1 MSDTSS
7 ELQAFVLE
15 WRCLRSVRGIE
26 VRRSVVEQNEKVGA
40 LPAYNR
46 LAWDGASWI
55 GRLWWVPIVALA
67 MAVRFYQLTAA
78 AIWGD
83 EGSSLLLSE
92 YAVGDLWFHAAHDVH
107 PPLYFLIL
115 RGWIELFGDSIWSI
129 RSMSAI
135 PGVVAVGLGIWL
147 TRQLST
153 RRAAVLAGVLLALLP
168 TAVRYSQEVRMYSL
182 LGVWLLGATLAL
194 VYWVRQPERTRNLAV
209 YVVLMSAAFYT
220 HYFTALCV
228 LVHWAYLGV
237 LWRTEPRGERL
248 LARPAWWLAN
258 VVIVL
263 LYLPWLPNLLDLVQ
277 HVEQLKVGGDIGW
290 EDPVGLLSLPSMIW
304 QFVLQ
309 DEGLD
314 FWVPLFWAFP
324 LLLAGIIGVT
334 VWRDRDRDRY
344 RPASLLALFLLL
356 PLLLVYGV
364 SFVSPVFIERY
375 LTVYAL
381 SLPILVA
388 LAIDRL
394 PSRLAWLGAALFV
407 LFVGVEVA
415 GLKNNFTVDEHDQF
429 NVPVEFVNRNYQEDD
444 RIVLSDM
451 LWYLSYVYYDQ
462 TDAQLQLYTPPKPD
476 GTSTRPNAYGFG
488 TLVDQ
493 DGGRIYL
500 DRLSALPTE
509 TRRVWLISSN
519 EDPDDFAP
527 LPEGWR
533 ELSRQDGGGAR
544 ARLFV
549 LCNVASAQPEGCR

>member
-1 MSDTSS
+1 M
-7 ELQAFVLE
+7 
-15 WRCLRSVRGIE
+15 
-26 VRRSVVEQNEKVGA
+26 RRSVVEQHEKVGA
-40 LPAYNR
+40 LPAFHR
-46 LAWDGASWI
+46 LSWEGAGWLS
-55 GRLWWVPIVALA
+55 RLWWVPILALA
-67 MAVRFYQLTAA
+67 MALRFYHLTSA

-92 YAVGDLWFHAAHDVH
+92 YALADLWFHAAHDVH
-107 PPLYFLIL
+107 PPLYFLLL
-115 RGWIELFGDSIWSI
+115 RGWIEVFGDSIGSI
-129 RSMSAI
+129 RSLSAI
-135 PGVVAVGLGIWL
+135 PGVAVVGLGIWL

-153 RRAAVLAGVLLALLP
+153 RRAAVLAGILLVLMP

-194 VYWVRQPERTRNLAV
+194 VYWVRQPERARYLAV
-209 YVVLMSAAFYT
+209 YVLLMSAGFYT

-228 LVHWAYLGV
+228 LVHWAYLG
-237 LWRTEPRGERL
+237 LQAPGQRL
-248 LARPAWWLAN
+248 ITRPAWWVAN
-258 VVIVL
+258 VAIVL

-290 EDPVGLLSLPSMIW
+290 EEPVNLLSLPSMVW
-304 QFVLQ
+304 QFLLQ
-309 DEGLD
+309 DDGLGL
-314 FWVPLFWAFP
+314 WPPLFWLLP
-324 LLLAGIIGVT
+324 LLLAVVVVST
-334 VWRDRDRDRY
+334 AWRNNAARL
-344 RPASLLALFLLL
+344 PALFCLL

-364 SFVSPVFIERY
+364 SFISPVFIERY

-381 SLPILVA
+381 GLPIVLA

-394 PSRLAWLGAALFV
+394 PSRLSWLGVALFA
-407 LFVGVEVA
+407 LFVGVELL
-415 GLKNNFTVDEHDQF
+415 GLKNNFEVDEHDQF
-429 NVPVEFVNRNYQEDD
+429 NVPVEFVNRNYQEGD

-451 LWYLSYVYYDQ
+451 MWYLSYVYYDQ

-500 DRLSALPTE
+500 DRLSALPAQ

-519 EDPDDFAP
+519 EAPDEFAP
-527 LPEGWR
+527 LPTSWH

-549 LCNVASAQPEGCR
+549 LCNAPAPQPEGCR

>member
-1 MSDTSS
+1 M
-7 ELQAFVLE
+7 
-15 WRCLRSVRGIE
+15 
-26 VRRSVVEQNEKVGA
+26 RRSVVEQNGKSRA
-40 LPAYNR
+40 LPALNR
-46 LAWDGASWI
+46 LTWEGAGWL
-55 GRLWWVPIVALA
+55 GRLWWVPILALA
-67 MAVRFYQLTAA
+67 MVLRFYHLTSA

-92 YAVGDLWFHAAHDVH
+92 YAVSDLWFHAAHDVH
-107 PPLYFLIL
+107 PPLYFLLL
-115 RGWIELFGDSIWSI
+115 RGWIEMFGDSIWSI

-135 PGVVAVGLGIWL
+135 PGAVVVGLGIWL

-153 RRAAVLAGVLLALLP
+153 RRAAVLAGILLALLP

-194 VYWVRQPERTRNLAV
+194 VYWTRQPERTRYLAA
-209 YVVLMSAAFYT
+209 YVLLMSAGFYT

-228 LVHWAYLGV
+228 LVHWTYLG
-237 LWRTEPRGERL
+237 LQPPGQRL
-248 LARPAWWLAN
+248 ITRPAWWVAN
-258 VVIVL
+258 AAIVV

-290 EDPVGLLSLPSMIW
+290 EEPVSLLSLPSMIW

-309 DEGLD
+309 DEGVDL
-314 FWVPLFWAFP
+314 WAPLFWMFP
-324 LLLAGIIGVT
+324 LWLVAVVWVT
-334 VWRDRDRDRY
+334 AWRN
-344 RPASLLALFLLL
+344 PGAHLPALFFLL

-364 SFVSPVFIERY
+364 SFISPVFIERY

-381 SLPILVA
+381 GLPIVLA
-388 LAIDRL
+388 MAIDRL
-394 PSRLAWLGAALFV
+394 PSRLSWLGAAQLV
-407 LFVGVEVA
+407 LFVGMELL
-415 GLKNNFTVDEHDQF
+415 GLKNNFEVDEQDQF

-451 LWYLSYVYYDQ
+451 MWYLSYVYYDQ

-500 DRLSALPTE
+500 DRLSALPVQ

-519 EDPDDFAP
+519 EAPDEFAP
-527 LPEGWR
+527 LPNGWR
-533 ELSRQDGGGAR
+533 EVSRQDGGGAR

-549 LCNVASAQPEGCR
+549 LCNVPAPQPEGCR

>member
-1 MSDTSS
+1 MP
-7 ELQAFVLE
+7 AFSRLTGE
-15 WRCLRSVRGIE
+15 
-26 VRRSVVEQNEKVGA
+26 GA
-40 LPAYNR
+40 GWL
-46 LAWDGASWI
+46 S
-55 GRLWWVPIVALA
+55 RLWWVPILALA
-67 MAVRFYQLTAA
+67 MALRFYHLTSA

-92 YAVGDLWFHAAHDVH
+92 YAVTDLWFHAAHDVH
-107 PPLYFLIL
+107 PPLYFLLL
-115 RGWIELFGDSIWSI
+115 RGWIDVFGDSIGSI

-135 PGVVAVGLGIWL
+135 PGAVVVGLGMWL
-147 TRQLST
+147 TQQLSG
-153 RRAAVLAGVLLALLP
+153 RRAALLAGILLALLP
-168 TAVRYSQEVRMYSL
+168 TAVRYSQEVRMYAL

-194 VYWVRQPERTRNLAV
+194 VYWMRQPERTRYLAA
-209 YVVLMSAAFYT
+209 YVLLMSAGFYT

-228 LVHWAYLGV
+228 LVHWV
-237 LWRTEPRGERL
+237 H
-248 LARPAWWLAN
+248 LAVQPPGQRVITRPAWWAAN
-258 VVIVL
+258 ATVVL

-277 HVEQLKVGGDIGW
+277 HVDQLKVGGDIGW
-290 EDPVGLLSLPSMIW
+290 EEPVNLLSLPSMIW

-309 DEGLD
+309 DEAVD
-314 FWVPLFWAFP
+314 IWPPLFWLFP
-324 LLLAGIIGVT
+324 LLLVAVVVMT
-334 VWRDRDRDRY
+334 AWHY
-344 RPASLLALFLLL
+344 RPARLPTLFFLL

-364 SFVSPVFIERY
+364 SFISPVFIERY

-381 SLPILVA
+381 GLPILVA

-394 PSRLAWLGAALFV
+394 PSRLSWLGAALFV
-407 LFVGVEVA
+407 LVVGVQLV
-415 GLKNNFTVDEHDQF
+415 GLKNTFTVDEHDQF

-451 LWYLSYVYYDQ
+451 MWYLSYVYYDQ

-500 DRLSALPTE
+500 DRLAALPVQ

-519 EDPDDFAP
+519 EAPDEFAP
-527 LPEGWR
+527 LPNGWR
-533 ELSRQDGGGAR
+533 ELIRQDGGGAR

-549 LCNVASAQPEGCR
+549 LCNVPAPLPEGCR

>member
-1 MSDTSS
+1 MSN
-7 ELQAFVLE
+7 QGNG
-15 WRCLRSVRGIE
+15 RGIG

-40 LPAYNR
+40 LPAINR
-46 LAWDGASWI
+46 LTWEGAAWLS
-55 GRLWWVPIVALA
+55 RLWWVPILALA
-67 MAVRFYQLTAA
+67 MALRFYHLTSA

-92 YAVGDLWFHAAHDVH
+92 YALGDLWFHAAHDVH
-107 PPLYFLIL
+107 PPLYFFLL

-129 RSMSAI
+129 RGMSAI
-135 PGVVAVGLGIWL
+135 PGVIAVGLGIWL

-153 RRAAVLAGVLLALLP
+153 RRAAVLADVLLALLP

-194 VYWVRQPERTRNLAV
+194 VYWVRQPERTRYMAV
-209 YVVLMSAAFYT
+209 YVLLMSAGFYT

-228 LVHWAYLGV
+228 LVHWAYLG
-237 LWRTEPRGERL
+237 LLSAAPGQRL
-248 LARPAWWLAN
+248 IKRPAWWGAN

-277 HVEQLKVGGDIGW
+277 HVDQLKVGGDIGW
-290 EDPVGLLSLPSMIW
+290 EEPVNLLSLPSMIW

-309 DEGLD
+309 DEGVG
-314 FWVPLFWAFP
+314 FWPPLFWLFP
-324 LLLAGIIGVT
+324 LLLVAVVVVT
-334 VWRDRDRDRY
+334 AWRDRERY
-344 RPASLLALFLLL
+344 RPASLLALFFLL
-356 PLLLVYGV
+356 PLLLVYAV
-364 SFVSPVFIERY
+364 SFISPVFIERY

-381 SLPILVA
+381 ALPILLA

-394 PSRLAWLGAALFV
+394 SWLGAAVFV
-407 LFVGVEVA
+407 LFVGVELV
-415 GLKNNFTVDEHDQF
+415 GLKNNFAVDEHDQF

-451 LWYLSYVYYDQ
+451 MWYLSYVYYDQ
-462 TDAQLQLYTPPKPD
+462 TDAQLQLYTPPKSD
-476 GTSTRPNAYGFG
+476 GTPTRPNAYGFG

-500 DRLSALPTE
+500 DQLSALPAE

-519 EDPDDFAP
+519 EAPDEFAP
-527 LPEGWR
+527 LPQGWR

-549 LCNVASAQPEGCR
+549 LCNVPSALPEGCR

>member
-1 MSDTSS
+1 M
-7 ELQAFVLE
+7 
-15 WRCLRSVRGIE
+15 
-26 VRRSVVEQNEKVGA
+26 RRSVVEQHEKVGA
-40 LPAYNR
+40 LPAFHR
-46 LAWDGASWI
+46 LSWEGAGWLS
-55 GRLWWVPIVALA
+55 RLWWVPILALA
-67 MAVRFYQLTAA
+67 MALRFYHLTSA

-92 YAVGDLWFHAAHDVH
+92 YALADLWFHAAHDVH
-107 PPLYFLIL
+107 PPLYFLLL
-115 RGWIELFGDSIWSI
+115 RGWIEVFGDSIGSI
-129 RSMSAI
+129 RSLSAI
-135 PGVVAVGLGIWL
+135 PGVAVVGLGIWL

-153 RRAAVLAGVLLALLP
+153 RRAAVLAGILLVLLP

-194 VYWVRQPERTRNLAV
+194 VYWVRQPERARYLAV
-209 YVVLMSAAFYT
+209 YVLLMSAGFYT

-228 LVHWAYLGV
+228 LVHWAYLG
-237 LWRTEPRGERL
+237 LQAPAQRL
-248 LARPAWWLAN
+248 ITRPAWWVAN
-258 VVIVL
+258 VAIVL
-263 LYLPWLPNLLDLVQ
+263 LYLPWLPNLLGLVQ

-290 EDPVGLLSLPSMIW
+290 EEPVNLLSLPSMVW
-304 QFVLQ
+304 QFLLQ
-309 DEGLD
+309 DDGLGL
-314 FWVPLFWAFP
+314 WPPLFWLLP
-324 LLLAGIIGVT
+324 LLLAVVVVST
-334 VWRDRDRDRY
+334 AWRNNAARL
-344 RPASLLALFLLL
+344 PALFCLL

-364 SFVSPVFIERY
+364 SFISPVFIERY

-381 SLPILVA
+381 GLPIVLA

-394 PSRLAWLGAALFV
+394 PSRLSWLGVALFA
-407 LFVGVEVA
+407 LFVGVELL
-415 GLKNNFTVDEHDQF
+415 GLKNNFEVDEHDQF
-429 NVPVEFVNRNYQEDD
+429 NVPVEFVNRNYQEGD

-451 LWYLSYVYYDQ
+451 MWYLSYVYYDQ

-500 DRLSALPTE
+500 DRLSALPAQ

-519 EDPDDFAP
+519 EAPDEFAP
-527 LPEGWR
+527 LPTSWH

-549 LCNVASAQPEGCR
+549 LCNAPAPQPEGCR

>member
-1 MSDTSS
+1 M
-7 ELQAFVLE
+7 
-15 WRCLRSVRGIE
+15 
-26 VRRSVVEQNEKVGA
+26 VEQDEKVAA
-40 LPAYNR
+40 LPAFDR
-46 LAWDGASWI
+46 VASRWDVAGWMS
-55 GRLWWVPIVALA
+55 RLWWVPILVLAVAL
-67 MAVRFYQLTAA
+67 RFYNLTSA

-92 YAVGDLWFHAAHDVH
+92 YAAADLWFHAAHDVH
-107 PPLYFLIL
+107 PPLYFFML

-135 PGVVAVGLGIWL
+135 PGAIAVGLGIWL
-147 TRQLST
+147 TRQLTT
-153 RRAAVLAGVLLALLP
+153 RRAAVLAGILLALLP

-194 VYWVRQPERTRNLAV
+194 VYWVRQPERTRYLAA
-209 YVVLMSAAFYT
+209 YVVLMSAGFYT

-228 LVHWAYLGV
+228 LVHWAYLALLSSAQSPGQ
-237 LWRTEPRGERL
+237 RL
-248 LARPAWWLAN
+248 LTRPAWWVAN
-258 VVIVL
+258 AAIVVV
-263 LYLPWLPNLLDLVQ
+263 YLPWLPNLLGLVQ

-290 EDPVGLLSLPSMIW
+290 EDPVNLFSLPSMIW
-304 QFVLQ
+304 QFIVQ
-309 DEGLD
+309 DEGIGL
-314 FWVPLFWAFP
+314 WAPLYWLVP
-324 LLLAGIIGVT
+324 LLLIAVVGIT
-334 VWRDRDRDRY
+334 AWQDRERY
-344 RPASLLALFLLL
+344 RPASLLALFFLL
-356 PLLLVYGV
+356 PLLLVFAA

-381 SLPILVA
+381 GLPILVA

-394 PSRLAWLGAALFV
+394 PARWSWLGVALFA
-407 LFVGVEVA
+407 LFAGVELM

-476 GTSTRPNAYGFG
+476 GTPTRPNAYGFG

-500 DRLSALPTE
+500 DRLSALPAD

-519 EDPDDFAP
+519 EAPDEFAP

-549 LCNVASAQPEGCR
+549 LCNGAQPQPESCR

>member
-1 MSDTSS
+1 M
-7 ELQAFVLE
+7 
-15 WRCLRSVRGIE
+15 
-26 VRRSVVEQNEKVGA
+26 RRSVVEQHEKDGA
-40 LPAYNR
+40 LPAFHR
-46 LAWDGASWI
+46 LSWEGAGWLS
-55 GRLWWVPIVALA
+55 RLWWVPILALA
-67 MAVRFYQLTAA
+67 MALRFYHLTSA

-92 YAVGDLWFHAAHDVH
+92 YALADLWFHAAHDVH
-107 PPLYFLIL
+107 PPLYFLLL
-115 RGWIELFGDSIWSI
+115 RGWIEVFGDSIGSI
-129 RSMSAI
+129 RSLSAI
-135 PGVVAVGLGIWL
+135 PGVAVVGLGIWL

-153 RRAAVLAGVLLALLP
+153 RRAAVLAGILLVLLP

-194 VYWVRQPERTRNLAV
+194 VYWVRQPERARYLAV
-209 YVVLMSAAFYT
+209 YVLLMSAGFYT

-228 LVHWAYLGV
+228 LVHWAYLG
-237 LWRTEPRGERL
+237 LQAPGQRL
-248 LARPAWWLAN
+248 ITRPAWWVAN
-258 VVIVL
+258 VAIVL

-290 EDPVGLLSLPSMIW
+290 EEPVNLLSLPSMVW
-304 QFVLQ
+304 QFLLQ
-309 DEGLD
+309 DDGLGL
-314 FWVPLFWAFP
+314 WPPLFWLLP
-324 LLLAGIIGVT
+324 LLLAVVVVST
-334 VWRDRDRDRY
+334 AWRNNAARL
-344 RPASLLALFLLL
+344 PALFCLL

-364 SFVSPVFIERY
+364 SFISPVFIERY

-381 SLPILVA
+381 GLPIVLA

-394 PSRLAWLGAALFV
+394 PSRLSWLGVALFA
-407 LFVGVEVA
+407 LFVGVELL
-415 GLKNNFTVDEHDQF
+415 GLKNNFEVDEHDQF
-429 NVPVEFVNRNYQEDD
+429 NVPVEFVNRNYQEGD

-451 LWYLSYVYYDQ
+451 MWYLSYVYYDQ

-500 DRLSALPTE
+500 DRLSALPAQ

-519 EDPDDFAP
+519 EAPDEFAP
-527 LPEGWR
+527 LPNSWH

-549 LCNVASAQPEGCR
+549 LCNAPAPQLEGCR

>member
-1 MSDTSS
+1 MGSGG
-7 ELQAFVLE
+7 
-15 WRCLRSVRGIE
+15 GIG
-26 VRRSVVEQNEKVGA
+26 VRRSVVEQDDKVGVISA
-40 LPAYNR
+40 VNR
-46 LAWDGASWI
+46 LAKARDGGDWL
-55 GRLWWVPIVALA
+55 RQLWWVPILALA
-67 MAVRFYQLTAA
+67 LAVRFYGLTAA

-83 EGSSLLLSE
+83 EGSSLLLSQ
-92 YAVGDLWFHAAHDVH
+92 YAAADLWFHAAHDVH
-107 PPLYFLIL
+107 PPLYFFLL
-115 RGWIELFGDSIWSI
+115 RGWIELFGDGIWSI

-135 PGVVAVGLGIWL
+135 PGVLVVGLGIWL

-153 RRAAVLAGVLLALLP
+153 FRAAVLAGVLLALFP
-168 TAVRYSQEVRMYSL
+168 SAVRYSQEVRMYSL

-194 VYWVRQPERTRNLAV
+194 AYWVRQPARTRYLLV
-209 YVVLMSAAFYT
+209 YGLLMAAGFYT

-228 LVHWAYLGV
+228 LVHWAWLG
-237 LWRTEPRGERL
+237 LLSASQPSARRL
-248 LARPAWWLAN
+248 ITRPAWWLAN
-258 VVIVL
+258 VGIVL
-263 LYLPWLPNLLDLVQ
+263 VYLPWLPNLLDLVQ
-277 HVEQLKVGGDIGW
+277 HVDQLKVGGDIGW
-290 EDPVGLLSLPSMIW
+290 EDPVNLQSLPSMIW

-309 DEGLD
+309 DEGVD
-314 FWVPLFWAFP
+314 FWPPLFWLFP
-324 LLLAGIIGVT
+324 LLLIAVVVMT
-334 VWRDRDRDRY
+334 AWHY
-344 RPASLLALFLLL
+344 RPARLLALFFLL

-364 SFVSPVFIERY
+364 SFISPVFIERY

-381 SLPILVA
+381 ALPILVA

-394 PSRLAWLGAALFV
+394 PSRWSWLGVALLV
-407 LFVGVEVA
+407 LFVGVELL
-415 GLKNNFTVDEHDQF
+415 GLKNNFTVDEHDQL

-451 LWYLSYVYYDQ
+451 LWYLSYVYYDE

-500 DRLSALPTE
+500 DSLSALPAN

-519 EDPDDFAP
+519 EAPDDFAP

-549 LCNVASAQPEGCR
+549 LCKVPAPQPEGCR

>member
-1 MSDTSS
+1 M
-7 ELQAFVLE
+7 
-15 WRCLRSVRGIE
+15 
-26 VRRSVVEQNEKVGA
+26 RRSVVEHNEKVRV
-40 LPAYNR
+40 LPAFNR
-46 LAWDGASWI
+46 LTRDGAGWLS
-55 GRLWWVPIVALA
+55 RLWWAPILALA
-67 MAVRFYQLTAA
+67 MVLRFYHLTSA

-83 EGSSLLLSE
+83 EGSSLLLGE
-92 YAVGDLWFHAAHDVH
+92 YALADLWFHAAHDVH
-107 PPLYFLIL
+107 PPLYFVLL
-115 RGWIELFGDSIWSI
+115 RGWIEVFGDSIWSI

-135 PGVVAVGLGIWL
+135 PGAVVVGLGIWL

-153 RRAAVLAGVLLALLP
+153 RRAALLAGILLALLP

-194 VYWVRQPERTRNLAV
+194 VYWLRQPERTRYLAA
-209 YVVLMSAAFYT
+209 YVLLMSAGFYT

-228 LVHWAYLGV
+228 LVHWAYLG
-237 LWRTEPRGERL
+237 LHSSGPRL
-248 LARPAWWLAN
+248 ITRPAWWVAN
-258 VVIVL
+258 ATIVV

-290 EDPVGLLSLPSMIW
+290 EEPVNLLSLPSMIW

-309 DEGLD
+309 DEGVD
-314 FWVPLFWAFP
+314 FWAPLFWTFP
-324 LLLAGIIGVT
+324 LLLGAVVWVT
-334 VWRDRDRDRY
+334 AWRNPGARL
-344 RPASLLALFLLL
+344 PALFFLL

-364 SFVSPVFIERY
+364 SFISPVFIERY

-381 SLPILVA
+381 GLPIVLA
-388 LAIDRL
+388 MAIDRL
-394 PSRLAWLGAALFV
+394 PSRLSWLGAALLV
-407 LFVGVEVA
+407 LFVGMELL
-415 GLKNNFTVDEHDQF
+415 GLKNNFEVDEQDQF

-451 LWYLSYVYYDQ
+451 MWYLSYVYYDQ

-500 DRLSALPTE
+500 DRLSALPVQ

-519 EDPDDFAP
+519 EAPDEFAP
-527 LPEGWR
+527 LPNGWR

-549 LCNVASAQPEGCR
+549 LCNVPAPQPEGCR

>member
-1 MSDTSS
+1 M
-7 ELQAFVLE
+7 
-15 WRCLRSVRGIE
+15 
-26 VRRSVVEQNEKVGA
+26 RRSVVEQNEKAGA
-40 LPAYNR
+40 LPALQR
-46 LAWDGASWI
+46 LTWQGAGRLS
-55 GRLWWVPIVALA
+55 RLWWVPILALA
-67 MAVRFYQLTAA
+67 MALRFYHLTSA

-92 YAVGDLWFHAAHDVH
+92 YAVADLWFNAAHDVH
-107 PPLYFLIL
+107 PPLYFFLL
-115 RGWIELFGDSIWSI
+115 RGWIEVFGDSIGSI
-129 RSMSAI
+129 RSMSAL
-135 PGVVAVGLGIWL
+135 PGVAVVGLGIWL

-153 RRAAVLAGVLLALLP
+153 RRAAVLAGILLALLP

-194 VYWVRQPERTRNLAV
+194 VYWMRQPERTRYLAA
-209 YVVLMSAAFYT
+209 YVLLMSAGFYT

-228 LVHWAYLGV
+228 LVHWAYLGMQA
-237 LWRTEPRGERL
+237 PGQRL
-248 LARPAWWLAN
+248 ITRPAWWAAN

-277 HVEQLKVGGDIGW
+277 HVDQLKVGGDIGW
-290 EDPVGLLSLPSMIW
+290 EEPVNLLSVPSMIW

-309 DEGLD
+309 DAGDDL
-314 FWVPLFWAFP
+314 WTPLFWIFP
-324 LLLAGIIGVT
+324 LLLIAV
-334 VWRDRDRDRY
+334 VWMTAWRHPGARL
-344 RPASLLALFLLL
+344 PALFFLL

-364 SFVSPVFIERY
+364 SFISPVFIERY

-381 SLPILVA
+381 GLPIVLA

-394 PSRLAWLGAALFV
+394 PSRLSWLGAALWV
-407 LFVGVEVA
+407 LFVGMELL
-415 GLKNNFTVDEHDQF
+415 GLKNNFEVDEHDQF

-451 LWYLSYVYYDQ
+451 MWYLSYVYYDQ

-500 DRLSALPTE
+500 DRLSALPAT

-519 EDPDDFAP
+519 EAPDDFAP
-527 LPEGWR
+527 LPQGWH

-549 LCNVASAQPEGCR
+549 LCNVPAPQPEGCR

>member
-1 MSDTSS
+1 MSNQGSG
-7 ELQAFVLE
+7 
-15 WRCLRSVRGIE
+15 RGIG

-40 LPAYNR
+40 LPAINR
-46 LAWDGASWI
+46 LTWEGAAWLS
-55 GRLWWVPIVALA
+55 RLWWVPILALA
-67 MAVRFYQLTAA
+67 MALRFYHLTSA

-92 YAVGDLWFHAAHDVH
+92 YALGDLWFHAAHDVH
-107 PPLYFLIL
+107 PPLYFFLL

-129 RSMSAI
+129 RGMSAI
-135 PGVVAVGLGIWL
+135 PGVIAVGLGIWL
-147 TRQLST
+147 TRKLST

-194 VYWVRQPERTRNLAV
+194 VYWVRQPERTRYMAV
-209 YVVLMSAAFYT
+209 YVLLMSAGFYT

-228 LVHWAYLGV
+228 LVHWAYLG
-237 LWRTEPRGERL
+237 LLSAAPGQRL
-248 LARPAWWLAN
+248 IKRPAWWGAN

-277 HVEQLKVGGDIGW
+277 HVDQLKVGGDIGW
-290 EDPVGLLSLPSMIW
+290 EEPVNLLSLPSMIW

-309 DEGLD
+309 DEGVG
-314 FWVPLFWAFP
+314 FWPPLFWLFP
-324 LLLAGIIGVT
+324 LLLVAVVVVT
-334 VWRDRDRDRY
+334 AWRDRERY
-344 RPASLLALFLLL
+344 RPASLLALFFLL
-356 PLLLVYGV
+356 PLLLVYAV
-364 SFVSPVFIERY
+364 SFISPVFIERY

-381 SLPILVA
+381 ALPILLA

-394 PSRLAWLGAALFV
+394 SWLGAAVFV
-407 LFVGVEVA
+407 LFVGVELV
-415 GLKNNFTVDEHDQF
+415 GLKNNFAVDEHDQF

-451 LWYLSYVYYDQ
+451 MWYLSYVYYDQ
-462 TDAQLQLYTPPKPD
+462 TDAQLQLFTPPKPD
-476 GTSTRPNAYGFG
+476 GTATRPNAYGFG

-500 DRLSALPTE
+500 DRLSALPAQ

-519 EDPDDFAP
+519 EAPDEFAP
-527 LPEGWR
+527 LPNGWR

-549 LCNVASAQPEGCR
+549 LCNAPAPQPEGCR

>member
-1 MSDTSS
+1 M
-7 ELQAFVLE
+7 
-15 WRCLRSVRGIE
+15 
-26 VRRSVVEQNEKVGA
+26 RRSVVEQNEKVRV
-40 LPAYNR
+40 LPAFNR
-46 LAWDGASWI
+46 LTRDGAGWLS
-55 GRLWWVPIVALA
+55 RLWWVPILALA
-67 MAVRFYQLTAA
+67 MVLRFYHLTSA

-92 YAVGDLWFHAAHDVH
+92 YALADLWFHAAHDVH
-107 PPLYFLIL
+107 PPLYFVLL
-115 RGWIELFGDSIWSI
+115 RGWIEVFGDSIWSI

-135 PGVVAVGLGIWL
+135 PGAVVVGLGIWL

-153 RRAAVLAGVLLALLP
+153 RRAALLAGILLALLP

-194 VYWVRQPERTRNLAV
+194 VYWLRQPERTRYLAA
-209 YVVLMSAAFYT
+209 YVLLMSAGFYT

-228 LVHWAYLGV
+228 LVHWAYLG
-237 LWRTEPRGERL
+237 LHSPGPRL
-248 LARPAWWLAN
+248 ITRPAWWVAN
-258 VVIVL
+258 ATIVV

-290 EDPVGLLSLPSMIW
+290 EEPVNLLSLPSMIW

-309 DEGLD
+309 DEGVD
-314 FWVPLFWAFP
+314 FWAPLFWTFP
-324 LLLAGIIGVT
+324 LLLIAVVWVT
-334 VWRDRDRDRY
+334 AWRNPGARL
-344 RPASLLALFLLL
+344 PALFFLL

-364 SFVSPVFIERY
+364 SFISPVFIERY

-381 SLPILVA
+381 GLPIVLA
-388 LAIDRL
+388 MAIDRL
-394 PSRLAWLGAALFV
+394 PSRLSWLGAALLV
-407 LFVGVEVA
+407 LFIGMELL
-415 GLKNNFTVDEHDQF
+415 GLKNNFEVDEQDQF

-451 LWYLSYVYYDQ
+451 MWYLSYVYYDQ

-500 DRLSALPTE
+500 DRLSALPVQ

-519 EDPDDFAP
+519 EAPDEFAP
-527 LPEGWR
+527 LPNGWR

-549 LCNVASAQPEGCR
+549 LCNVPAPQPEGCR

>member
-1 MSDTSS
+1 MFAWETG
-7 ELQAFVLE
+7 
-15 WRCLRSVRGIE
+15 SVRGFE
-26 VRRSVVEQNEKVGA
+26 VRRSVVEQDEKVGTFA
-40 LPAYNR
+40 VAG
-46 LAWDGASWI
+46 AWEGSGWLS
-55 GRLWWVPIVALA
+55 RLWWVPILALA
-67 MAVRFYQLTAA
+67 MAVRFYGLTAA

-92 YAVGDLWFHAAHDVH
+92 YAVDDLWFHAAHDVH
-107 PPLYFLIL
+107 PPLYFFML
-115 RGWIELFGDSIWSI
+115 RGWIELFGDGIWSI
-129 RSMSAI
+129 RGMSAI
-135 PGVVAVGLGIWL
+135 PGVLAVGLGVWL

-153 RRAAVLAGVLLALLP
+153 RRAAVLAGVLLALFP
-168 TAVRYSQEVRMYSL
+168 SAVRYSQEVRMYSL
-182 LGVWLLGATLAL
+182 LAVWLLGATLAL
-194 VYWVRQPERTRNLAV
+194 VYWVRQPERTRYLAA
-209 YVVLMSAAFYT
+209 YVLLMVAGFYT

-228 LVHWAYLGV
+228 LVHWAWLG
-237 LWRTEPRGERL
+237 LLCRSQAPGQRL
-248 LARPAWWLAN
+248 LARPAWWCAN
-258 VVIVL
+258 AVIVA

-290 EDPVGLLSLPSMIW
+290 EDPVTLTSVPSMIW

-309 DEGLD
+309 DEGVG
-314 FWVPLFWAFP
+314 FWAPLFWLFP
-324 LLLAGIIGVT
+324 LSLVAVVGVT
-334 VWRDRDRDRY
+334 AWKDRENY
-344 RPASLLALFLLL
+344 RPAHLLALFFML

-381 SLPILVA
+381 GLPLLMA

-394 PSRLAWLGAALFV
+394 PTRLAWLGAVLFV
-407 LFVGVEVA
+407 MFVGVELL
-415 GLKNNFTVDEHDQF
+415 GLKNNDTVDVHDQF

-451 LWYLSYVYYDQ
+451 MWYLSYVYYDQ

-476 GTSTRPNAYGFG
+476 GTPTRPNAYGFG

-500 DRLSALPTE
+500 DRLSALPAE

-519 EDPDDFAP
+519 EMPDDFAP
-527 LPEGWR
+527 IPDGWR
-533 ELSRQDGGGAR
+533 QVLQQDGGGAR

-549 LCNVASAQPEGCR
+549 LCRGAEPLQPQECR

>member
-1 MSDTSS
+1 M
-7 ELQAFVLE
+7 
-15 WRCLRSVRGIE
+15 
-26 VRRSVVEQNEKVGA
+26 RRSVVEQNEKVGA
-40 LPAYNR
+40 LPAFNR
-46 LAWDGASWI
+46 LTWDSAGWI
-55 GRLWWVPIVALA
+55 SRLWWVPILALA
-67 MAVRFYQLTAA
+67 MALRFYHLTAA

-92 YAVGDLWFHAAHDVH
+92 YAAGDLWFHAAHDVH
-107 PPLYFLIL
+107 PPLYFFML
-115 RGWIELFGDSIWSI
+115 RGWIELFGDGIWSI
-129 RSMSAI
+129 RGMSAI

-194 VYWVRQPERTRNLAV
+194 VYWVRQPERTRYLAV
-209 YVVLMSAAFYT
+209 YVLVMSAGFYT

-228 LVHWAYLGV
+228 LVHWSWLAVMAGAQ
-237 LWRTEPRGERL
+237 PRGQRL
-248 LARPAWWLAN
+248 LTRPAWWVAN
-258 VVIVL
+258 AAIVL
-263 LYLPWLPNLLDLVQ
+263 LYLPWLPNLLDLVL

-290 EDPVGLLSLPSMIW
+290 EDPVGVFSLPSMIW

-309 DEGLD
+309 DEGVG
-314 FWVPLFWAFP
+314 FWTPLFWLLP
-324 LLLAGIIGVT
+324 LLLTAIVVVT
-334 VWRDRDRDRY
+334 AMRDRERY
-344 RPASLLALFLLL
+344 RPASLLALFFLL
-356 PLLLVYGV
+356 PLLLVYSV
-364 SFVSPVFIERY
+364 SFFSPVFIERY

-381 SLPILVA
+381 GLPILMA
-388 LAIDRL
+388 MAIDRL
-394 PSRLAWLGAALFV
+394 LARLSLLGAALFV
-407 LFVGVEVA
+407 LFVGVELV
-415 GLKNNFTVDEHDQF
+415 GLKNNFTVNEQDQL

-476 GTSTRPNAYGFG
+476 GMSTRPNAYGFG

-500 DRLSALPTE
+500 DHLSALPAG

-519 EDPDDFAP
+519 EAPDDFAP

-549 LCNVASAQPEGCR
+549 LCNVPLPQPEGCR

>member
-1 MSDTSS
+1 M
-7 ELQAFVLE
+7 
-15 WRCLRSVRGIE
+15 
-26 VRRSVVEQNEKVGA
+26 RRSVVEQNEKVGA
-40 LPAYNR
+40 LPSFTR
-46 LAWDGASWI
+46 LTWDNAGWI
-55 GRLWWVPIVALA
+55 SRLWWVPILALA
-67 MAVRFYQLTAA
+67 MALRFYHLTSA

-107 PPLYFLIL
+107 PPLYFFLL

-129 RSMSAI
+129 RGMSAI
-135 PGVVAVGLGIWL
+135 PGVIVVGLGIWL

-153 RRAAVLAGVLLALLP
+153 RRAAVLAAVLLSLLP

-194 VYWVRQPERTRNLAV
+194 VYWVRQPERARYLVV
-209 YVVLMSAAFYT
+209 YGLLMSAGFYT

-228 LVHWAYLGV
+228 LVHWAYLG
-237 LWRTEPRGERL
+237 LLSRSGERL
-248 LARPAWWLAN
+248 ITRPAWWAVN
-258 VVIVL
+258 VAIVL
-263 LYLPWLPNLLDLVQ
+263 MYLPWLPNLLELVQ
-277 HVEQLKVGGDIGW
+277 HVDQLKVGGDIGW
-290 EDPVGLLSLPSMIW
+290 EDPVSLLSVPSMVW
-304 QFVLQ
+304 QFVMQ

-314 FWVPLFWAFP
+314 FWPLVFWVFP
-324 LLLAGIIGVT
+324 LLLIAVVVIT
-334 VWRDRDRDRY
+334 AWRDQERY
-344 RPASLLALFLLL
+344 QSASLLTLFFLL
-356 PLLLVYGV
+356 PLLLVYAV
-364 SFVSPVFIERY
+364 SFISPVFIERY

-381 SLPILVA
+381 ALPILLA
-388 LAIDRL
+388 LAIERL
-394 PSRLAWLGAALFV
+394 PARLSWLGAAFFV
-407 LFVGVEVA
+407 LFVCVELV
-415 GLKNNFTVDEHDQF
+415 GLKNNFTVDAHDQF

-500 DRLSALPTE
+500 DRLSALPAD

-519 EDPDDFAP
+519 EAPDDFAP

-549 LCNVASAQPEGCR
+549 LCNVPSALPEGCR

>member
-1 MSDTSS
+1 M
-7 ELQAFVLE
+7 
-15 WRCLRSVRGIE
+15 
-26 VRRSVVEQNEKVGA
+26 RRSVVEQHEKVGA
-40 LPAYNR
+40 LPAFHR
-46 LAWDGASWI
+46 LSWEGAGWLS
-55 GRLWWVPIVALA
+55 RLWWVPILALA
-67 MAVRFYQLTAA
+67 MALRFYHLTSA

-92 YAVGDLWFHAAHDVH
+92 YALADLWFHAAHDVH
-107 PPLYFLIL
+107 PPLYFLLL
-115 RGWIELFGDSIWSI
+115 RGWIEVFGDSIGSI
-129 RSMSAI
+129 RSLSAI
-135 PGVVAVGLGIWL
+135 PGVAVVGLGIWL

-153 RRAAVLAGVLLALLP
+153 RRAAVLAGILLVLLP

-194 VYWVRQPERTRNLAV
+194 VYWVRQPERARYLAV
-209 YVVLMSAAFYT
+209 YVLLMSAGFYT

-228 LVHWAYLGV
+228 LVHWAYLG
-237 LWRTEPRGERL
+237 LQAPAQRL
-248 LARPAWWLAN
+248 ITRPAWWVAN
-258 VVIVL
+258 VAIVL
-263 LYLPWLPNLLDLVQ
+263 LYLPWLPNLLGLVQ

-290 EDPVGLLSLPSMIW
+290 EEPVNLLSLPSMVW
-304 QFVLQ
+304 QFLLQ
-309 DEGLD
+309 DDGLGL
-314 FWVPLFWAFP
+314 WPPLFWLLP
-324 LLLAGIIGVT
+324 LLLAVVVVST
-334 VWRDRDRDRY
+334 AWRNNAARL
-344 RPASLLALFLLL
+344 PALFCLL

-364 SFVSPVFIERY
+364 SFISPVFIERY

-381 SLPILVA
+381 GLPIVLA

-394 PSRLAWLGAALFV
+394 PSRLSWLGVALFA
-407 LFVGVEVA
+407 LFVGVELL
-415 GLKNNFTVDEHDQF
+415 GLKNNFEVDEHDQF
-429 NVPVEFVNRNYQEDD
+429 NVPVEFVNRNYQEGD

-451 LWYLSYVYYDQ
+451 MWYLSYVYYDQ

-500 DRLSALPTE
+500 DRLSALPAQ

-519 EDPDDFAP
+519 EAPDEFAP
-527 LPEGWR
+527 LPNGWH

-549 LCNVASAQPEGCR
+549 LCNAPAPQPEGCR

>member
-1 MSDTSS
+1 M
-7 ELQAFVLE
+7 
-15 WRCLRSVRGIE
+15 
-26 VRRSVVEQNEKVGA
+26 RRSVVAQNEKVGT
-40 LPAYNR
+40 LPALSR
-46 LAWDGASWI
+46 LTWEGAWIS
-55 GRLWWVPIVALA
+55 RLWWLPILALA
-67 MAVRFYQLTAA
+67 MALRFYQLTAS

-107 PPLYFLIL
+107 PPLYFFLL

-129 RSMSAI
+129 RGMSAI

-153 RRAAVLAGVLLALLP
+153 RRAAVLAGILLALLP

-194 VYWVRQPERTRNLAV
+194 VYWVRQPERTRYLVA
-209 YVVLMSAAFYT
+209 YAVLMSAGFYT
-220 HYFTALCV
+220 HYFTVLCV
-228 LVHWAYLGV
+228 LVHWAYLGLLCGTV
-237 LWRTEPRGERL
+237 PRERL
-248 LARPAWWLAN
+248 ITRPAWWAAN
-258 VVIVL
+258 AAIVL
-263 LYLPWLPNLLDLVQ
+263 VYLPWLPNLLDLVQ

-290 EDPVGLLSLPSMIW
+290 EDPVSLFSLPSMIW

-309 DEGLD
+309 DEGVG
-314 FWVPLFWAFP
+314 FWAPLFWLFP
-324 LLLAGIIGVT
+324 LLLVAVVVIT
-334 VWRDRDRDRY
+334 AWRDRERH
-344 RPASLLALFLLL
+344 RPASLLMLFFLL

-364 SFVSPVFIERY
+364 SFISPVFIERY

-381 SLPILVA
+381 GLPILLA
-388 LAIDRL
+388 MAIDRL
-394 PSRLAWLGAALFV
+394 PSRFALLGAALFV
-407 LFVGVEVA
+407 LFVGVELM
-415 GLKNNFTVDEHDQF
+415 GLKNNFTVDEHDQL

-500 DRLSALPTE
+500 DRLSALPAE

-519 EDPDDFAP
+519 EAPDEFAP

-549 LCNVASAQPEGCR
+549 LCNVPSAQPEGCR